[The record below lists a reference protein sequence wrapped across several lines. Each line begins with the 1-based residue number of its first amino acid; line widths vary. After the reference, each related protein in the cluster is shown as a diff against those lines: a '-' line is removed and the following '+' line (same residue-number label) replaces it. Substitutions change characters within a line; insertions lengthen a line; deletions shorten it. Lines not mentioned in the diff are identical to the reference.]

1 MSTPRKEL
9 PFPLSKCM
17 NSEDILVLEEERRTI
32 LSYDAMVGQH
42 EARWWEY
49 SMAHRAIQEWDHTD
63 GFLGG
68 GRPAPLLL
76 ADVGGAGSRFAH
88 SLVAQTS
95 EDILLIDPHTGP
107 EVIEECG
114 RLAPVPLTVEQY
126 AATAVHGQ
134 LDCLTA
140 ISVIEHVENY
150 RPFLRACHM
159 LLKPGG
165 LLFLT
170 TDCWNKE
177 GPDVAHFHWMRKR
190 IYNPE
195 SLGKLAMSCRELGF
209 KSFGRTDWTYHG
221 DTVYDYAFAS
231 LAMVK
236 R

>member
-17 NSEDILVLEEERRTI
+17 DPQDIVALMDERDTVVR
-32 LSYDAMVGQH
+32 YDAMIGQH

-49 SMAHRAIQEWDHTD
+49 SMAHLAINEWCTQHDTLY
-63 GFLGG
+63 GIGE
-68 GRPAPLLL
+68 PLKL
-76 ADVGGAGSRFAH
+76 ADVGGAGSRFAQ
-88 SLVAQTS
+88 SLVFQTS
-95 EDILLIDPHTGP
+95 EDILLIDPLVTA
-107 EVIEECG
+107 EVIQECG
-114 RLAPVPLTVEQY
+114 RLAPVPLSVEAY
-126 AATAVHGQ
+126 AAQAPHGQ
-134 LDCLTA
+134 LDCITA
-140 ISVIEHVENY
+140 ISVIEHLETV

-177 GPDVAHFHWMRKR
+177 GEDVAHFHWMRKR

-195 SLGKLAMSCRELGF
+195 TMGRLAMSAREVGY
-209 KSFGRTDWTYHG
+209 KSFGRTDWDYHG
-221 DTVYDYAFAS
+221 DHVYDYSFAS
-231 LAMVK
+231 LALVK